1 MEKRTP
7 IVEPYSVVLVDDH
20 APFREGLR
28 EMLGERKDLKI
39 VGEAGDGLELLNL
52 LKQAKFAPHLILL
65 DITMPNLGGI
75 EATLQVK
82 KNYPNIKILI
92 LSMHR
97 EREYVE
103 QAISAG
109 AEGYLLKDEM
119 RAEVFSAIER
129 VREGGVYISPFFSQK
144 FPNGLR

>member
-1 MEKRTP
+1 
-7 IVEPYSVVLVDDH
+7 
-20 APFREGLR
+20 
-28 EMLGERKDLKI
+28 MLGEREGLKI

-52 LKQAKFAPHLILL
+52 LKEVKLAPHLIFL

-82 KNYPNIKILI
+82 KNYPDIKILI

-103 QAISAG
+103 QAISVG
-109 AEGYLLKDEM
+109 AEGYLLKDNVTT
-119 RAEVFSAIER
+119 EVFCAIER
-129 VREGGVYISPFFSQK
+129 VKEGGVYISPFFSQK
-144 FPNGLR
+144 FPNDPG

>member
-1 MEKRTP
+1 MSKEC
-7 IVEPYSVVLVDDH
+7 PYCIILTDDH
-20 APFREGLR
+20 IIYRREVRSIL
-28 EMLGERKDLKI
+28 ERKSYLKV

-52 LKQAKFAPHLILL
+52 LGKNGLAPHLIML
-65 DITMPNLGGI
+65 DISMPNLGGI

-109 AEGYLLKDEM
+109 ADGYLLKEDM
-119 RAEVFSAIER
+119 SAEVFSAIER
-129 VREGGVYISPFFSQK
+129 VREGGVYISPFFSQN